1 MVIQATI
8 QQAIIDMIDTLKT
21 LDDSEEAKT
30 KNAELLSKIIVD
42 AILSAD
48 VAIGIPVATAGS
60 ATNQRGAT
68 TALGSLI

>member
-48 VAIGIPVATAGS
+48 VAIGIPVATTGS
-60 ATNQRGAT
+60 AVAQTGAT

>member
-8 QQAIIDMIDTLKT
+8 QQALLDMMDVLKT
-21 LDDSEEAKT
+21 MDDSEEAKT

-48 VAIGIPVATAGS
+48 VVAGIPVATTGS
-60 ATNQRGAT
+60 AVAQTGVT
-68 TALGSLI
+68 TSTGSLI